1 MGHVMQILL
10 ENGAREVH
18 YTPVFMKK
26 NRPAYELV
34 VLCKRQDLQNGGDP
48 FTETTTI
55 GIRRSELERTILKR
69 RAEKIRTS
77 IGEAQVKIC
86 TLPNG
91 KERCY
96 PEYDSASALAG
107 KAGISFREAYD
118 TIVNCWKT
126 ER

>member
-1 MGHVMQILL
+1 M
-10 ENGAREVH
+10 H

-34 VLCKRQDLQNGGDP
+34 VLCKKEKISRMEEIL

-69 RAEKIRTS
+69 RAEKIRTF

-96 PEYDSASALAG
+96 PEYDSASALA
-107 KAGISFREAYD
+107 KEAGISFREAYD